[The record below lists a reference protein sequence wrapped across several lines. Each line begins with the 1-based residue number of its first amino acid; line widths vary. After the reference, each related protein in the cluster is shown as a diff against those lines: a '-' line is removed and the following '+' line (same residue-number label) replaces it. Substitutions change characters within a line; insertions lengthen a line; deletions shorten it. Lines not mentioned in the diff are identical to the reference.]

1 MLSDGPAGH
10 PVRWLNE
17 TMPNVDEAWSRDR
30 IPDQTGR
37 TAVITGANSGIG
49 LAAATELARRG
60 ADVIMVCRNAGRAAE
75 ARRII
80 DAAGPGAVDVVLAD
94 MSEPDEVERA
104 ADEIAGVGTVGRT
117 GRLDLLINNAGL
129 IVPGGH
135 AENSVGWELNFAT
148 NYVGGFLVARHLL
161 PLYRDVEGARVV
173 EVSSLAHGHVRDL
186 RWPDPNSP
194 EVHGY
199 AAYGQSKLA
208 CLMFGRE
215 LDRRLAAAASS
226 PYGAARARCVIAH
239 PGIAATAFMGR
250 LPGILGRIG
259 EPAVRRLFADAE
271 EGADPLLAAATDA
284 TIPGGSFIGPTGL
297 FEATGAVGP
306 AKSSK
311 ASLDAGTRARLWSYT
326 EDLTGVNFVV

>member
-49 LAAATELARRG
+49 LAAATELARHG

-75 ARRII
+75 ARRNI

-94 MSEPDEVERA
+94 MSEPDGVERA
-104 ADEIAGVGTVGRT
+104 ADEIAGVGAVGRT

-148 NYVGGFLVARHLL
+148 NYVGGFLL
-161 PLYRDVEGARVV
+161 PATCCRCTATWRAHA
-173 EVSSLAHGHVRDL
+173 SSRCR
-186 RWPDPNSP
+186 RWPT
-194 EVHGY
+194 GT
-199 AAYGQSKLA
+199 YGT
-208 CLMFGRE
+208 CG
-215 LDRRLAAAASS
+215 
-226 PYGAARARCVIAH
+226 
-239 PGIAATAFMGR
+239 
-250 LPGILGRIG
+250 
-259 EPAVRRLFADAE
+259 
-271 EGADPLLAAATDA
+271 
-284 TIPGGSFIGPTGL
+284 GPTRTPPTCTDMRR
-297 FEATGAVGP
+297 TG
-306 AKSSK
+306 SRSW
-311 ASLDAGTRARLWSYT
+311 RA
-326 EDLTGVNFVV
+326 

>member
-1 MLSDGPAGH
+1 MLSDGPAGY

-49 LAAATELARRG
+49 LAAATELVRRG

-104 ADEIAGVGTVGRT
+104 ADEIAGVGAVGRT

-148 NYVGGFLVARHLL
+148 NYVGGFLLARHLL

-173 EVSSLAHGHVRDL
+173 EVSSLAHWHVRDL

-194 EVHGY
+194 DVHGY

-226 PYGAARARCVIAH
+226 P
-239 PGIAATAFMGR
+239 
-250 LPGILGRIG
+250 
-259 EPAVRRLFADAE
+259 
-271 EGADPLLAAATDA
+271 
-284 TIPGGSFIGPTGL
+284 
-297 FEATGAVGP
+297 
-306 AKSSK
+306 
-311 ASLDAGTRARLWSYT
+311 
-326 EDLTGVNFVV
+326 